1 MSDDGIEEAARA
13 FDADIRKSNG
23 AAPAPASKA
32 PRESAEG
39 PPERMFG
46 NVGDLEVDEDSPVKG
61 GGDDDPEEVIY
72 KEQSKKGKRDPEG
85 SEDGDDDEP
94 DADGAEEDE
103 DGEEED
109 EGGEDEFLA
118 QAVQVI
124 VDGEE
129 KEVTVKEALEG
140 YVRTETFHKRL
151 SELGEAKKIIQRAA
165 ADAVQNY
172 EYSTNLAKEIQSHLD
187 ALIPQEPNWD
197 EEFKKNPT
205 KAREMQKYYEQ
216 VKGFRG
222 ALKEKMNEAAK
233 KQAESDS
240 TQLATFAAAERQRFE
255 SINSKHWS
263 TDPKK
268 KGKDLQAMRR
278 TAIQEGFS
286 EEEVAQVYDSRML
299 NVLLKASKYDRMM
312 AARPKPVQKGR
323 SKPVAPGTGS
333 AKTRTAHRGA
343 SSAMK
348 RLNKTGSI
356 EDAAVVFDEIIRRG

>member
-1 MSDDGIEEAARA
+1 MSDEGIEQAAKA
-13 FDADIRKSNG
+13 FDADIRGNG
-23 AAPAPASKA
+23 TAAPAKRAADKTPD
-32 PRESAEG
+32 G
-39 PPERMFG
+39 PPERMFR
-46 NVGDLEVDEDSPVKG
+46 NIGDLEVDEDSPPQG
-61 GGDDDPEEVIY
+61 GGDDEDPEALIY
-72 KEQSKKGKRDPEG
+72 KEKPGKDGPDSEG
-85 SEDGDDDEP
+85 SDDGADDEE
-94 DADGAEEDE
+94 DADGVSKGE

-109 EGGEDEFLA
+109 EGGDQEFLS

-151 SELGEAKKIIQRAA
+151 SELGEAKKIVQRAA

-172 EYSTNLAKEIQSHLD
+172 EYANKLAKEVESHLD
-187 ALIPQEPNWD
+187 ALIPAEPNWD
-197 EEFKKNPT
+197 EEFKKNPA

-222 ALKEKMNEAAK
+222 ALQEKMSEAAK
-233 KQAESDS
+233 KAAESDQV
-240 TQLATFAAAERQRFE
+240 QLATFAAAERQRFE
-255 SINSKHWS
+255 ALNSKHWS

-278 TAIQEGFS
+278 TALQEGFS

-299 NVLLKASKYDRMM
+299 TVLLKASKYDRMM
-312 AARPKPVQKGR
+312 AARPKPVQKVR

-333 AKTRTAHRGA
+333 AKTRTVQRGT

-356 EDAAVVFDEIIRRG
+356 EDAAMVFDELIRRG